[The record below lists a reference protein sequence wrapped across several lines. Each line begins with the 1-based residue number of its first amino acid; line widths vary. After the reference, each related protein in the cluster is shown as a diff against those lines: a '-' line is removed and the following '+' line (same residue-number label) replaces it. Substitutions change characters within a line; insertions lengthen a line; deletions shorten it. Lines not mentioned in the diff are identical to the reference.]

1 LPAVTWGISFFVVL
15 EQFLSLLE
23 FILYCLIQLP
33 FIVTRRFFSYLVMMS
48 FVCSFVT
55 FLFFEPV
62 GRPVHFISSLN
73 FVFCS

>member
-23 FILYCLIQLP
+23 FIVYCLIQLP
-33 FIVTRRFFSYLVMMS
+33 FIVTQSLLLLFSYFS